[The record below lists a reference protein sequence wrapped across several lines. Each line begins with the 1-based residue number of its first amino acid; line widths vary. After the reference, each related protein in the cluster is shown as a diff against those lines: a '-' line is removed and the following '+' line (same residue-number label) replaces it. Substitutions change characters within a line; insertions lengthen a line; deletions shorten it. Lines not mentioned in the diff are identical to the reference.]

1 MTAIRLPANDPRT
14 IARDIPGILESLFPQ
29 LVPGV
34 VAHFNRKARPAPD
47 CKAVAPEIIQ
57 ASHLQRAMLFEIAVA
72 AAEQLITG
80 NKEVDWDL
88 CLGVAISRQRR
99 HFDAKAPDTL
109 LPADR
114 IAALTVAENL
124 ASMLRWLVAGG
135 ETSLALAPQIPGYQW
150 ISCGVGDF
158 SIGTRLIEVKCTNKH
173 FSSADY
179 RQTIIYWLLSYVQ
192 SIEVGSPEWSEV
204 VLMNPRLNLIVALP
218 FNEVITIASGGK
230 SKVDLLELFSAMVG
244 ERKGRSIALN

>member
-1 MTAIRLPANDPRT
+1 MSAIRLPANDPRT

-34 VAHFNRKARPAPD
+34 VAYFNRKARPAPD
-47 CKAVAPEIIQ
+47 CEAVAPEIIQ

-72 AAEQLITG
+72 AAEQLISG

-88 CLGVAISRQRR
+88 CLSVAILRQRR
-99 HFDAKAPDTL
+99 HFDAQAPDAL

-124 ASMLRWLVAGG
+124 ASMLRRHAAGSEG
-135 ETSLALAPQIPGYQW
+135 SLARSPEIPGYQW
-150 ISCGVGDF
+150 ISSSVGDF
-158 SIGTRLIEVKCTNKH
+158 SVGTRLIEVKCTNKH

-179 RQTIIYWLLSYVQ
+179 RQTIIYWLLSYAQ
-192 SIEVGSPEWSEV
+192 SVEVGSPEWSEV

-218 FNEVITIASGGK
+218 FNEIITVGSGGK
-230 SKVDLLELFSAMVG
+230 SKVDLLELFTAMVG
-244 ERKGRSIALN
+244 ERKGRSIVRD